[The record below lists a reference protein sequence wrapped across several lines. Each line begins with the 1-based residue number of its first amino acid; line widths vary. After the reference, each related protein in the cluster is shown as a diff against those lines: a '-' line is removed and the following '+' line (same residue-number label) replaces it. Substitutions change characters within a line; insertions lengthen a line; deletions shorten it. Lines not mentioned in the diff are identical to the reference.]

1 MIGNGSPIW
10 KVQIGKLAM
19 KLAGGGVVRFGRLNF
34 AGEISKMKLFAIA
47 FQICTPPFVMGMPI
61 YAKKFGCF
69 INRGFSIARVLAR
82 SCFAKVFNF
91 VVCFVSIGM
100 INQSIWPKTI
110 INCKCNSMKSVR
122 FIKDCAHTIS
132 ICIKLNKRFFARK
145 SGVPRIAS
153 PMAAEHFRW
162 PFKPE
167 KPSSVGFVSQQLA
180 QKFGTWYRGVSHWR
194 LLSASAGRLSAET
207 LPAYLLSDGVAGMS
221 ISDRMAS

>member
-19 KLAGGGVVRFGRLNF
+19 KLDGGGVVRFGRLNF
-34 AGEISKMKLFAIA
+34 AGEISKMKLFAIVVQ
-47 FQICTPPFVMGMPI
+47 FCTPPFVMGMPK
-61 YAKKFGCF
+61 YAKKFGLSV
-69 INRGFSIARVLAR
+69 NRGLSIARILAC
-82 SCFAKVFNF
+82 SCFAKVLNF
-91 VVCFVSIGM
+91 VVCFVSIDM
-100 INQSIWPKTI
+100 INQSIWPKAMV
-110 INCKCNSMKSVR
+110 NCECNSMQSVR
-122 FIKDCAHTIS
+122 FIKDSAHTIS
-132 ICIKLNKRFFARK
+132 FCVKRNKGFFAGK